1 MELQP
6 CIDARVIPDAPTT
19 FAETRGDTVS
29 SLVFSPG
36 PLRKLRLMGARVFQG
51 QWLPKSVECQRL
63 QAAGFPVPKW
73 AKMTPKSLP
82 SVEPFGQYVV
92 VKPDIGARGADVRIA
107 RSTGLTWRPPKTST
121 AKVLGG
127 PFAPSVVQ
135 EFIYSGPWPR
145 SYRVTTLFGE
155 VLWSVSVEASHALP
169 RLNGRNGFAKAE
181 EGAGT
186 SIVSSG
192 KDCTFALSAEPDLME
207 LARGVHG
214 VFPEIPLLGIDFVRD
229 FETGR
234 PYIVEVN
241 SAGLCWHFTSPG
253 GLRLQREMGFNLEAQ
268 FDGRRCAAKILAE
281 RTIALT

>member
-1 MELQP
+1 
-6 CIDARVIPDAPTT
+6 
-19 FAETRGDTVS
+19 
-29 SLVFSPG
+29 
-36 PLRKLRLMGARVFQG
+36 
-51 QWLPKSVECQRL
+51 
-63 QAAGFPVPKW
+63 
-73 AKMTPKSLP
+73 MTPKHQP
-82 SVEPFGQYVV
+82 SVESFGQYVV

-127 PFAPSVVQ
+127 PFATSIVQ

-169 RLNGRNGFAKAE
+169 RLNGRNGFAKVGD
-181 EGAGT
+181 GAGA
-186 SIVSSG
+186 SVVSSG

-207 LARGVHG
+207 LARDVHR
-214 VFPEIPLLGIDFVRD
+214 VFPEIPLLGVDFVRD
-229 FETGR
+229 FESGR

-253 GLRLQREMGFNLEAQ
+253 GLRLQREMGFHLESQ
-268 FDGRRCAAKILAE
+268 FDGRRRAAKVLAE
-281 RTIALT
+281 RAMTLSSRG